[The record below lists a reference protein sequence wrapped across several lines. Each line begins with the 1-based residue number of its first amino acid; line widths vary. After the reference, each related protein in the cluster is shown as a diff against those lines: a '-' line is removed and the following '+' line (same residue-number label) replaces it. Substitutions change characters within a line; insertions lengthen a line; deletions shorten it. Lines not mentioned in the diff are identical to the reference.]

1 MLVKY
6 TAKIQRGPI
15 CGIFERKIGADDFL
29 PCRFVPLFH
38 PAFKSPVFCL
48 SFSYG
53 YKNKIQYRI
62 KIKYKD
68 KMEYKNKTDQRKN
81 ELRRQ
86 CLSAGGSVLHGG
98 PCSGGGSFAALGRA
112 AVPGLYGDAFSDL

>member
-68 KMEYKNKTDQRKN
+68 KMEYKIRRIKEN

-98 PCSGGGSFAALGRA
+98 PCGGGGSFAALGRA

>member
-81 ELRRQ
+81 ELRR
-86 CLSAGGSVLHGG
+86 
-98 PCSGGGSFAALGRA
+98 
-112 AVPGLYGDAFSDL
+112 